1 MGDFNLTSR
10 MKQFLLP
17 AFLKNYDRKLLL
29 SNPSTWETRAHYVS
43 WFSVLVS
50 LLLVLIF
57 LIIPND
63 PRHESTVYLPTFFL
77 VILSI
82 VGIVFYLIYLL
93 RFNVFKR
100 FGNYIRASMLSS
112 FLYIFISVGWLIFLP
127 FIPSL
132 VESYRAEKTFTT
144 DELIED
150 TDRMNFLISEII
162 YDSLSTDFVG
172 DTVFVSDSL
181 VNNYKSQNKFSVENF
196 HEDGLNICTQSFL
209 IRKIQDHDSVIL
221 IGKNLYVLLDA
232 PDYQFLNNSKPR
244 RYSSKHS
251 QKQFSRLEFF
261 NKVHRAHKNDSLN
274 AWNREFNNFKNK
286 YASKEYNYNYVDGE
300 YYRASFQYTYTET
313 GQSYIDKLNIGAINE
328 GLSNIYFRKYFWY
341 GESIE
346 VFSRVWFYTVLGLSL
361 LIFIFRHS
369 TTKVFFLSLLV
380 AVLLMMVSGLLVA
393 FLSLEEIGIL
403 NLMLFYIGIFFLM
416 SFSVFKVNKKSRLNG
431 ISLNLFSLS
440 IGFVPIL
447 IVFLYHAILKQRY
460 ETLYYSYD
468 FTNFTF
474 HLQIA
479 ELIGIILI
487 VIMIPTFIYSSYRR
501 WFALPDE

>member
-1 MGDFNLTSR
+1 

-17 AFLKNYDRKLLL
+17 EFLKRYDRKLLL
-29 SNPSTWETRAHYVS
+29 SNPSTWATRAHFVS
-43 WFSVLVS
+43 WFSVLAS

-57 LIIPND
+57 LIVPND

-100 FGNYIRASMLSS
+100 FGNYTRASMLSS

-132 VESYRAEKTFTT
+132 VESYRAEKAYTT
-144 DELIED
+144 VELIED

-162 YDSLSTDFVG
+162 YDSLSTIFVG

-181 VNNYKSQNKFSVENF
+181 VNNYNSQNKFYVENF
-196 HEDGLNICTQSFL
+196 HENGLNICTQSFL
-209 IRKIQDHDSVIL
+209 IRKIQDHDSI
-221 IGKNLYVLLDA
+221 ISIDKNLYVLLDA
-232 PDYQFLNNSKPR
+232 PDYQFLSNSKSR
-244 RYSSKHS
+244 RYSNTNS
-251 QKQFSRLEFF
+251 QKQLSRLELF
-261 NKVHRAHKNDSLN
+261 NKVHRAHKQDSLN
-274 AWNREFNNFKNK
+274 AWNREFNILKNK
-286 YASKEYNYNYVDGE
+286 YASTEYNYVGGE
-300 YYRASFQYTYTET
+300 YYRASYEYTYTET
-313 GQSYIDKLNIGAINE
+313 GQSYIDKLNIRSIDE
-328 GLSNIYFRKYFWY
+328 GLSNICFRKYFWY
-341 GESIE
+341 GESIQI
-346 VFSRVWFYTVLGLSL
+346 FSRIWFYTVLGLSL

-380 AVLLMMVSGLLVA
+380 AVLLMMASGLLVA

-403 NLMLFYIGIFFLM
+403 NLMLFYIGIFFVM

-431 ISLNLFSLS
+431 ISLNIFSLS

-447 IVFLYHAILKQRY
+447 IVFLNHAILKQRY
-460 ETLYYSYD
+460 DTLYYSYE
-468 FTNFTF
+468 FSNFTF

-479 ELIGIILI
+479 EVIGIILI
-487 VIMIPTFIYSSYRR
+487 VFMIPTFLYSSYRK
-501 WFALPDE
+501 WYALPDE